1 MKFQLAFVGEAD
13 FHIANFVDYL
23 VLSGLHIPNWA
34 LLIEHIMGKKE
45 GPLPCKNELLL
56 SRVDTL
62 CVTSFLHVSL
72 EGTAKKRLPS
82 GVARRG

>member
-1 MKFQLAFVGEAD
+1 MKFQLAFVREAD

-23 VLSGLHIPNWA
+23 VLTGLHIPNWA